1 MRHPSLKQ
9 PFVISSIQSVL
20 GPVPVVNNFMT
31 FADWLGTARVR
42 CGIKRENYMVD
53 PGLYAFGSPD
63 SESEILV
70 TSNYKL
76 SFDSL
81 RACLKEKSFWI
92 LVLDTQGINVWCAAG
107 KGTFGTAELVSK
119 IMSCSLHRLVKHRCL
134 IVPQLGASGISA
146 YETREKTDFK
156 VIFGPVDCRNLL
168 EFINNGKKSNEAMRT
183 KTFTIADRL
192 TLIPIELLHYIKIG
206 CFLCLLVLIISGL
219 IGSGTDLENVKGEGL
234 FIVFGIFSGILTGA
248 FWGPML
254 LPWLPGGAFS
264 VKGLFIGLICAL
276 LLLLSR
282 HVFYGNPWSW
292 NEALVWIFTISSV
305 SSYITLNFT
314 GSSTYTSLS
323 GVKKEMR
330 WAIPLQIIGF
340 SCGMVLALVTI
351 FDK

>member
-1 MRHPSLKQ
+1 M
-9 PFVISSIQSVL
+9 
-20 GPVPVVNNFMT
+20 NNFMT

-219 IGSGTDLENVKGEGL
+219 IGSDRK
-234 FIVFGIFSGILTGA
+234 
-248 FWGPML
+248 
-254 LPWLPGGAFS
+254 S
-264 VKGLFIGLICAL
+264 V
-276 LLLLSR
+276 
-282 HVFYGNPWSW
+282 V
-292 NEALVWIFTISSV
+292 
-305 SSYITLNFT
+305 
-314 GSSTYTSLS
+314 
-323 GVKKEMR
+323 
-330 WAIPLQIIGF
+330 
-340 SCGMVLALVTI
+340 
-351 FDK
+351 